1 MRGGEKVLEVL
12 CRMFPQAPLFTL
24 MHVEGSVAPVIE
36 DRLITTSPLQHMP
49 FAAKKYRM
57 YFPLFPAFAE
67 LTKAGDCDLVI
78 STSHAVA
85 KSMVSR
91 KHGRPKHVCYIHSP
105 MRYIWDRFDDY
116 FGPEKVG
123 KVASRLVFRP
133 IAAGLQRYDR
143 ATTDRVDVFVANS
156 TLRRRSRATSL
167 WQGSGSRCAAC
178 GYRALRQRWIGSPRI
193 GIWWCRR

>member
-1 MRGGEKVLEVL
+1 MTVSAAVDNPAKPLLTASYQRVTLVHDYLNGMRGGEKVLEVL

-36 DRLITTSPLQHMP
+36 DRPITTSPLQRMP
-49 FAAKKYRM
+49 FAAKKYRL

-67 LTKAGDCDLVI
+67 LTKVGDCDLVI

-91 KHGRPKHVCYIHSP
+91 KRGKPKHICYIHSP

-116 FGPEKVG
+116 FGPKKVG

-133 IAAGLQRYDR
+133 IAAGLQQYDR
-143 ATTDRVDVFVANS
+143 ATTDRVDLLWP
-156 TLRRRSRATSL
+156 TRAS
-167 WQGSGSRCAAC
+167 
-178 GYRALRQRWIGSPRI
+178 SPTA
-193 GIWWCRR
+193 